1 MLKMVEPFEIP
12 MNNPPTPPEMECLG
26 FKLSDA
32 DIKFKKGYLEMSCGY
47 KLIDEPSQPA
57 ICEEFIRA
65 LREGPKEALEQGAGL
80 FDGSVD
86 PSSFWEEKKKEMES
100 RLGTNKD
107 DEEFEPEQVL
117 NMDEEE
123 PKVVQE
129 EL

>member
-1 MLKMVEPFEIP
+1 

-26 FKLSDA
+26 FKLSNA

-47 KLIDEPSQPA
+47 KLIDEPSDPD
-57 ICEEFIRA
+57 ICEKFIRS

-86 PSSFWEEKKKEMES
+86 PASFWEDKKKEMEE
-100 RLGTNKD
+100 RLTGTKNVG
-107 DEEFEPEQVL
+107 DEEFEQEEVVDL
-117 NMDEEE
+117 DEE